1 MKQNIAVVI
10 LALVICAATIAVP
23 RRAAADDDNL
33 QYIIPAAVGGVVA
46 IIAIIAIIMADRS
59 EPEYELVQLR
69 LPHAAPTIGGVHL
82 APDCAPGANGLP
94 LLCW

>member
-1 MKQNIAVVI
+1 MKQRIAVVI
-10 LALVICAATIAVP
+10 LALILCLATVALP
-23 RRAAADDDNL
+23 RRAAATDNL

-46 IIAIIAIIMADRS
+46 VVAIIAILMVDRS

-69 LPHAAPTIGGVHL
+69 LPHVAPVMGSVHL
-82 APDCAPGANGLP
+82 APDCAPDANGLP

>member
-1 MKQNIAVVI
+1 
-10 LALVICAATIAVP
+10 
-23 RRAAADDDNL
+23 
-33 QYIIPAAVGGVVA
+33 
-46 IIAIIAIIMADRS
+46 MADRS

>member
-1 MKQNIAVVI
+1 MKQRISVMIV
-10 LALVICAATIAVP
+10 ALVICAATIAVP
-23 RRAAADDDNL
+23 RRAAADDNL

-69 LPHAAPTIGGVHL
+69 LPHAAPTIGSVHL